1 MSDFSELCPLF
12 ETGVFSEFT
21 FPTISLSDFSAD
33 VNAIQF
39 STGAVASSCA
49 DFTFGRTVII
59 TDAWLRCDAPG
70 DGSGIIHLN
79 RHGSIFGAATIVGTF
94 SSTAT
99 VTGHCKHAWIPFTM
113 GDATFNSSDVLG
125 LNMATAT
132 ASAGAVYTLMIRYKE
147 K

>member
-21 FPTISLSDFSAD
+21 FPTISLSDFSTD

-59 TDAWLRCDAPG
+59 TDAWFRCDAPG
-70 DGSGIIHLN
+70 DGSDIIHLN
-79 RHGSIFGAATIVGTF
+79 RHASIFAAASIVGTF
-94 SSTAT
+94 NQVAT

-113 GDATFNSSDVLG
+113 TDATFKSSDVLG
-125 LNMATAT
+125 LNVATAT
-132 ASAGAVYTLMIRYKE
+132 VSMGAVYTLMIRYKE

>member
-21 FPTISLSDFSAD
+21 FPTISLSDLSTD
-33 VNAIQF
+33 VNALQF

-59 TDAWLRCDAPG
+59 TNAWLRCDAPG
-70 DGSGIIHLN
+70 DGSGRIYLN
-79 RHGSIFGAATIVGTF
+79 RHTSIFAGATIIGTF
-94 SSTAT
+94 TMT
-99 VTGHCKHAWIPFTM
+99 TTTTGQAKHAWMPMTM
-113 GDATFNSSDVLG
+113 SDATFKSSDVLG
-125 LNMATAT
+125 LNVLTKT
-132 ASAGAVYTLMIRYKE
+132 ASAGAVWTLMIRYKE